1 MIKLL
6 KTLFVIETK
15 ENKIAAQIEIT
26 EMPAATWWS

>member
-6 KTLFVIETK
+6 KTLFVTEIQ
-15 ENKIAAQIEIT
+15 ENSIAAQIEIT